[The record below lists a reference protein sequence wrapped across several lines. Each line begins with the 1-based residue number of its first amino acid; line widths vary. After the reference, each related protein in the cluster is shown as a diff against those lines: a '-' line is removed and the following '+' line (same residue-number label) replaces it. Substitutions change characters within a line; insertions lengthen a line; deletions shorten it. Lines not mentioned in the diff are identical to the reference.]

1 VLISL
6 LLEVHYAGPER
17 DPIHDPLIVQRPSYT
32 RRQDRST
39 AQGRPGPDDHP
50 GEMPSALPAVT
61 QSPAREVAVARQ
73 PVLDGDAN
81 LLGYELLVDGAAV
94 VVDALSEVGLDA
106 LTGGHVAWLPVGR
119 ELLLRVGPVPVRSDR
134 VVLQVAVEG
143 HDEALSE
150 AVHQLA
156 ERGACIVL
164 DGVAFDPAIE
174 PLLDLAW
181 GVKLDLAV
189 HGPEGLREQVAA
201 LRGRDLVLI
210 ATSVATP
217 DDLALCRRLG
227 FAAFQGAF
235 VAEPEIVPGRA
246 VPTRRLDEL
255 SALADLQGSVTFEDV
270 ERTIVRDVGLSHKL
284 LRFANSALFAR
295 SQRVG
300 SVREAMML
308 LGARGVRRWA
318 TVLVLA
324 GMPDQPHVL
333 LVTSLVRARTCE
345 LLSDDPARRDR
356 AFTVGMFSVINR
368 LLGLPMRE
376 ALDALPLS
384 DDVVAALLRG
394 EGGEGRSLRTV
405 LAWELGDFYAADAV
419 TGGQQRVGRAYR
431 DAVAWAEDTA
441 ASLPR

>member
-1 VLISL
+1 
-6 LLEVHYAGPER
+6 
-17 DPIHDPLIVQRPSYT
+17 
-32 RRQDRST
+32 
-39 AQGRPGPDDHP
+39 
-50 GEMPSALPAVT
+50 MPSALPAVT

-106 LTGGHVAWLPVGR
+106 LTGGHVAWLPLGR

-134 VVLQVAVEG
+134 VVLQVPAVEG
-143 HDEALSE
+143 HDEALFE
-150 AVHQLA
+150 AVQQLA

-164 DGVAFDPAIE
+164 DDVAFDPAIE
-174 PLLDLAW
+174 PLLEVAW
-181 GVKLDLAV
+181 GVKLDLAA
-189 HGPEGLREQVAA
+189 HGPEGLLEQVAA

-255 SALADLQGSVTFEDV
+255 SALGDLQASVTFEDV

-308 LGARGVRRWA
+308 LGARGVQRWA

-333 LVTSLVRARTCE
+333 LVTSLVRARMCE
-345 LLSDDPARRDR
+345 LLSDDRARTDR

-405 LAWELGDFYAADAV
+405 LAWELGDFCAADAIA
-419 TGGQQRVGRAYR
+419 GGQERVGRAYR
-431 DAVAWAEDTA
+431 DAVAWADDAA

>member
-1 VLISL
+1 V
-6 LLEVHYAGPER
+6 
-17 DPIHDPLIVQRPSYT
+17 T
-32 RRQDRST
+32 
-39 AQGRPGPDDHP
+39 DDHHA
-50 GEMPSALPAVT
+50 EMPSSAAAVT
-61 QSPAREVAVARQ
+61 HAPAREVAVARQ
-73 PVLDGDAN
+73 PVLDGDSN

-106 LTGGHVAWLPVGR
+106 LTGGHAAWLPLGR
-119 ELLLRVGPVPVRSDR
+119 DLLLRVGPLPVRSDR
-134 VVLQVAVEG
+134 VVLQVPASGGDAEDVALHDAVRR
-143 HDEALSE
+143 
-150 AVHQLA
+150 LA

-164 DGVAFDPAIE
+164 DGFAHRPAAA

-181 GVKLDLAV
+181 GVKLDLAA
-189 HGPEGLREQVAA
+189 HGPDGLGGEVAA

-217 DDLALCRRLG
+217 GDFALCRRLG
-227 FAAFQGAF
+227 FTAFQGVF
-235 VAEPEIVPGRA
+235 LAEPEIVPGRA

-255 SALADLQGSVTFEDV
+255 SALADLQASVTFEEV

-308 LGARGVRRWA
+308 LGARGVQRWA

-333 LVTSLVRARTCE
+333 LVTSLVRARMCA
-345 LLSDDPARRDR
+345 LLSDDPARADR

-376 ALDALPLS
+376 ALDALPLA

-394 EGGEGRSLRTV
+394 EGAEGRSLRTV
-405 LAWELGDFYAADAV
+405 LAWELGDFSAADTMPGSAE
-419 TGGQQRVGRAYR
+419 RVGRAYR
-431 DAVAWAEDTA
+431 DAVAWADDTA
-441 ASLPR
+441 AALPR

>member
-1 VLISL
+1 MPSPT
-6 LLEVHYAGPER
+6 A
-17 DPIHDPLIVQRPSYT
+17 PLIQ
-32 RRQDRST
+32 
-39 AQGRPGPDDHP
+39 A
-50 GEMPSALPAVT
+50 
-61 QSPAREVAVARQ
+61 PAREVAVARQ
-73 PVLDGDAN
+73 PVLDADSC

-106 LTGGHVAWLPVGR
+106 LTGGHAAWLPLGR
-119 ELLLRVGPVPVRSDR
+119 DLLLRVGPVPVRSDR
-134 VVLQVAVEG
+134 VVLQVPAGDV
-143 HDEALSE
+143 DEPLVE
-150 AVHQLA
+150 AVRQLA
-156 ERGACIVL
+156 ERGVCIVL
-164 DGVAFDPAIE
+164 DDFASGPAVE

-189 HGPEGLREQVAA
+189 HGCDGLGEQVAA
-201 LRGRDLVLI
+201 LRARGLVLI

-235 VAEPEIVPGRA
+235 LAEPEIVPGRA

-255 SALADLQGSVTFEDV
+255 SALGDLQVSVDFEDV

-308 LGARGVRRWA
+308 LGARGVQRWA

-324 GMPDQPHVL
+324 GMPDQPHAL
-333 LVTSLVRARTCE
+333 LVTALVRARMCE
-345 LLSDDPARRDR
+345 LLSDDPSRADR

-376 ALDALPLS
+376 ALETLPLA
-384 DDVVAALLRG
+384 DDIVAALLRG
-394 EGGEGRSLRTV
+394 EGADGRSLRTV
-405 LAWELGDFYAADAV
+405 LAWELGDFSAAEAIP
-419 TGGQQRVGRAYR
+419 GGAERVGRAYR
-431 DAVAWAEDTA
+431 DAVAWADDAA